1 LFNDARYLPNVVP
14 DKKIMRYNQ
23 TTLKKLEDLFREL
36 EYAVRYEK
44 GNFQSGYCK
53 VEERKIVVINKFFD
67 TEARINCLLEILG
80 GLSYNPDTLS
90 PASLDL
96 IEKWKKRQAEASEN
110 TEVTSETQQPNSPT
124 A

>member
-1 LFNDARYLPNVVP
+1 
-14 DKKIMRYNQ
+14 MRYNQ
-23 TTLKKLEDLFREL
+23 TTLKKLEELFQEL
-36 EYAVRYEK
+36 AYAVRYEK

-67 TEARINCLLEILG
+67 TEARINCLLEILS
-80 GLSYNPDTLS
+80 GLHFDPDALS

-96 IEKWKKRQAEASEN
+96 IAKWKKRQAETETETSN
-110 TEVTSETQQPNSPT
+110 TPT

>member
-1 LFNDARYLPNVVP
+1 
-14 DKKIMRYNQ
+14 MRYNQ
-23 TTLKKLEDLFREL
+23 TTLKKLEELFREL

-53 VEERKIVVINKFFD
+53 VEERKIVVVNKFFD

-80 GLSYNPDTLS
+80 GLDFTPDTLS

-96 IEKWKKRQAEASEN
+96 VEKWKKRQAENES
-110 TEVTSETQQPNSPT
+110 TSETTSEPQQPNTPT

>member
-1 LFNDARYLPNVVP
+1 
-14 DKKIMRYNQ
+14 MRYNQ

-80 GLSYNPDTLS
+80 GLDFTPHALS

-96 IEKWKKRQAEASEN
+96 IEKWKKRQAE
-110 TEVTSETQQPNSPT
+110 TSETTETTSEPQQPNSPT

>member
-1 LFNDARYLPNVVP
+1 
-14 DKKIMRYNQ
+14 MRYNQ
-23 TTLKKLEDLFREL
+23 TTLKKLEELFQEL
-36 EYAVRYEK
+36 SYAVRYEK

-53 VEERKIVVINKFFD
+53 VEERKIVVVNKFFD

-80 GLSYNPDTLS
+80 GLHLDPDALS

-96 IEKWKKRQAEASEN
+96 IAKWKKRQAE
-110 TEVTSETQQPNSPT
+110 TEQSNAPT